1 MFKTKTIV
9 RAAAL
14 LFTPIVLSIFWAS
27 KAHADKIEFGD
38 GNILYGTVSSLADGT
53 LVFSNSFSKEVK
65 IPVADI
71 KSVTTDHPVTI
82 KLTNDSILTGPLV
95 TMSDGTFGIKLDLI
109 GTAIPIEWDQVKT
122 INEPPGRWTGN
133 LAIGGTLQTGNTE
146 RSSFSLNGATKRE
159 WEHDRFALRI
169 LYNYAEVDG
178 SITSRNIYGSIK
190 FDHFF
195 TDNFYS
201 LLSVELLK
209 DEFKDVKL
217 RSIISLGAGYRI
229 WNDAIKTLDLE
240 AGVAYFS
247 EDLEVGVD
255 DQFIAGRIAG
265 NFSYKVLENLLFKD
279 HALYY
284 PSFENFAEYKARNE
298 ASLSSVLGRGW
309 TFKLSHI
316 LDYDSTPAMG
326 IEKTDQQWIF
336 ALQYDF

>member
-1 MFKTKTIV
+1 MFKRNTLLRV
-9 RAAAL
+9 AVL
-14 LFTPIVLSIFWAS
+14 LFLPMVLSIFWTQ
-27 KAHADKIEFGD
+27 KVHADKIEFGD
-38 GNILYGTVSSLADGT
+38 GNVLYGTVTSLADGI
-53 LVFSNSFSKEVK
+53 LVFSNNFSKEVK

-71 KSVTTDHPVTI
+71 HSLTTDHPVNI

-95 TMSDGTFGIKLDLI
+95 TMPDGAIGVKLDLI
-109 GTAIPIEWDQVKT
+109 GTAIAIEWDQVKT
-122 INEPPGRWTGN
+122 INEPPGQWTGN

-146 RSSFSLNGATKRE
+146 RSSFSLHGETKRE

-169 LYNYAEVDG
+169 LYNYAEVDS
-178 SITSRNIYGSIK
+178 SITSRNTYGSIK

-195 TDNFYS
+195 TENFYN

-209 DEFKDVKL
+209 DEFKNVKL
-217 RSIISLGAGYRI
+217 RAIISLGAGYRV

-247 EDLEVGVD
+247 EDLEVGRD
-255 DQFIAGRIAG
+255 DQFISGRIAG
-265 NFSYKVLENLLFKD
+265 NFSYKVLANLLFKD

-284 PSFENFAEYKARNE
+284 PSFDDFKEYTARNE
-298 ASLSSVLGRGW
+298 ASLSSVLGLGW

-316 LDYDSTPAMG
+316 IDYDSAPALG

>member
-1 MFKTKTIV
+1 ML

-14 LFTPIVLSIFWAS
+14 MFIPIVLSMAWVQ

-38 GNILYGTVSSLADGT
+38 GNVLFGTVTSLAEGT
-53 LVFSNSFSKEVK
+53 LVFSNAFSEEVK

-71 KSVTTDHPVTI
+71 KSVTTDHPVNI

-95 TMSDGTFGIKLDLI
+95 MLDDGRTGVKLDLV
-109 GTAIPIEWDQVKT
+109 GTVIAIEWDQVKT
-122 INEPPGRWTGN
+122 INEPPGKWTGS
-133 LAIGGTLQTGNTE
+133 LAIGGTLKTGNVE
-146 RSSFSLNGATKRE
+146 RSNFSLSGETKRE

-169 LYNYAEVDG
+169 LYNYAEEDG
-178 SITSRNIYGSIK
+178 NITSRNIYGSIK

-195 TDNFYS
+195 TEKFYS

-217 RSIISLGAGYRI
+217 RGIIGLGAGYRI
-229 WNDAIKTLDLE
+229 WNDAIKTLELE
-240 AGVAYFS
+240 AGVTYFS

-279 HALYY
+279 AALYY
-284 PSFENFAEYKARNE
+284 PSFEDSAEYKARNE
-298 ASLSSVLGRGW
+298 ASLSSVLGKGW
-309 TFKLSHI
+309 SLKLVHI
-316 LDYDSTPAMG
+316 IDYDSIPAVG
-326 IEKTDQQWIF
+326 IEKTDQQWIG